1 MAWKG
6 LSIAAKDLRSEVRQ
20 REGATTMVFLSLMIL
35 VVFRMVLDPGAA
47 QPAPNIVAAVLWAT
61 FYFAGMVAVGSS
73 FARER
78 DRGTL
83 EGLILAPG
91 GAFAIYVGKLLSAAV
106 ISLAVNS
113 LSIVLLGVLFN
124 YDYGPGVGLVWGIIG
139 TIISAMVR
147 GARAREALVTILLI
161 PLTLFTVVMPSVE
174 ATTKILEGNLD
185 LVGQNLFTLIPALI
199 IYVALASLVFDYV
212 MEE

>member
-1 MAWKG
+1 
-6 LSIAAKDLRSEVRQ
+6 
-20 REGATTMVFLSLMIL
+20 MVFLSLMIL

-124 YDYGPGVGLVWGIIG
+124 YDYGPGVGLVWGIMAVGTFGFLSIG